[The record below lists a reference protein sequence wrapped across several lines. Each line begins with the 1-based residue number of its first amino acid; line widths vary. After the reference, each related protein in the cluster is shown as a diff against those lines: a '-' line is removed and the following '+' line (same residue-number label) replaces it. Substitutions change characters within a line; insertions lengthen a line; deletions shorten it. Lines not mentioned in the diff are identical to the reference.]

1 MMQLARPQSTRR
13 IRDRR
18 CHPMLASHVE
28 RAVMVSFPLL
38 FNSTTTIPN
47 FFSQLLFPIKLL
59 SRWPCR
65 PPSLSRQG
73 KQELPL
79 LSPAHMLHRKDS
91 DGEFSSQFYSP
102 PHSTLFL
109 TAPVPNL
116 IAIPLAV
123 QAALPQSIKGT
134 RACHN
139 HPRRRVS

>member
-1 MMQLARPQSTRR
+1 MMQLARPQLTRQ
-13 IRDRR
+13 IQDRR

-59 SRWPCR
+59 SHWPCR

-79 LSPAHMLHRKDS
+79 LSPAHGEDS
-91 DGEFSSQFYSP
+91 DGELSSKVLSSTIQQFFSQL
-102 PHSTLFL
+102 LF
-109 TAPVPNL
+109 P
-116 IAIPLAV
+116 I
-123 QAALPQSIKGT
+123 
-134 RACHN
+134 
-139 HPRRRVS
+139 